1 MQEKRHAGNLNQAK
15 LKKEACM
22 KAHCAIHHTGTGP
35 NKFQTYVKT
44 DKTTDGNITHPKAGI
59 LYGCIK

>member
-1 MQEKRHAGNLNQAK
+1 
-15 LKKEACM
+15 M